1 LTGDNFSEGL
11 SEVGVEDGVD
21 DGVQSG
27 VDVAEPS
34 DEADELK
41 LKNRKVWKRPRLL
54 SETGQLILLLNLT
67 LHHPL
72 MIKEKLTT
80 S

>member
-1 LTGDNFSEGL
+1 MTGDNFSEGL

-41 LKNRKVWKRPRLL
+41 FKNRKGLK
-54 SETGQLILLLNLT
+54 
-67 LHHPL
+67 
-72 MIKEKLTT
+72 TT
-80 S
+80 QAT